1 MKWKAGFFPLCAPA
15 LSLNGAPG
23 PGLVVK
29 AAGGTG
35 QGTED
40 PGAHLA
46 VVWPRSSSSLA
57 SRNLALLSADHST
70 GNLFEMLPG
79 YVAYVVLNNAFGILL

>member
-1 MKWKAGFFPLCAPA
+1 M
-15 LSLNGAPG
+15 
-23 PGLVVK
+23 GLVRALKVQEHTWQWR
-29 AAGGTG
+29 G
-35 QGTED
+35 
-40 PGAHLA
+40 
-46 VVWPRSSSSLA
+46 PRSSSSLA